1 MSHANKSPER
11 ERATVREHAASVYV
25 ERHVC
30 AINSPSATERRV
42 FKFNQTR
49 RPKLTA
55 AQATMKW
62 PKYIQHVVSHRYRE
76 RERDTD
82 TICSYRQRSIR
93 TALACCTG
101 PEEILLFD
109 PLSFPFSPH
118 PSEGVAYRRVAVTYT
133 NKNIIIFSLAMHKS
147 KLEAPYRFVPPN
159 NKPVW
164 V

>member
-1 MSHANKSPER
+1 MLRLKMLPPTYWNAAIFGPARSEATHVTRKQISR

-30 AINSPSATERRV
+30 AINSPSATESRV

-62 PKYIQHVVSHRYRE
+62 PKYIQHVVSHRYT
-76 RERDTD
+76 ERDTD

-93 TALACCTG
+93 TALACC
-101 PEEILLFD
+101 
-109 PLSFPFSPH
+109 
-118 PSEGVAYRRVAVTYT
+118 
-133 NKNIIIFSLAMHKS
+133 
-147 KLEAPYRFVPPN
+147 EAPRQSSCSTPYLSPFPLTQARALLIAVSLSPTPI
-159 NKPVW
+159 KT
-164 V
+164 

>member
-1 MSHANKSPER
+1 MRSRDAASQDVAPYILKCSYFWTCPQRGDTCHTQTNLPR

-30 AINSPSATERRV
+30 AINSPSATESRV

-62 PKYIQHVVSHRYRE
+62 PKYIQHVVSHRYT
-76 RERDTD
+76 ERDTD

-93 TALACCTG
+93 TALACCTD
-101 PEEILLFD
+101 PEAILLFD
-109 PLSFPFSPH
+109 PLSFPLSPSPKRGRCLSPCRCH
-118 PSEGVAYRRVAVTYT
+118 
-133 NKNIIIFSLAMHKS
+133 LHQ
-147 KLEAPYRFVPPN
+147 
-159 NKPVW
+159 
-164 V
+164 

>member
-30 AINSPSATERRV
+30 AINSPSATESRV

-62 PKYIQHVVSHRYRE
+62 PKYIQHVVSHRYTE
-76 RERDTD
+76 KEIQIQSVATD
-82 TICSYRQRSIR
+82 SVQ
-93 TALACCTG
+93 
-101 PEEILLFD
+101 
-109 PLSFPFSPH
+109 
-118 PSEGVAYRRVAVTYT
+118 
-133 NKNIIIFSLAMHKS
+133 
-147 KLEAPYRFVPPN
+147 LEQH
-159 NKPVW
+159 
-164 V
+164 